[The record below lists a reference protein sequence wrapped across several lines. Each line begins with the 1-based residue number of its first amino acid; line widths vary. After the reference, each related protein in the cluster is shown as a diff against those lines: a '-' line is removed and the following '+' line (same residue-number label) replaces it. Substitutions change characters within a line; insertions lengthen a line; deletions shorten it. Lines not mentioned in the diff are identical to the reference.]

1 MYCNLTVGVSETNEF
16 LIKTTYVVCVLLYVS
31 FAQGQ
36 LLSIDLFLKKINEYF
51 GLI

>member
-16 LIKTTYVVCVLLYVS
+16 SIKTTYVCVLLYVS

-36 LLSIDLFLKKINEYF
+36 LLRIDLFLKKINEYF